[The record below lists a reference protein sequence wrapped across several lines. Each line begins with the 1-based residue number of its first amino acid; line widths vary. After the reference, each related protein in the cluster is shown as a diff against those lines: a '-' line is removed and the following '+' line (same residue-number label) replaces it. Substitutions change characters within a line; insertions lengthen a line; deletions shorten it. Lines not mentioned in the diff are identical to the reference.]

1 MASTRVK
8 ATSGI
13 QVYHRF
19 AASNDAPQTDVAT
32 SDADASGLGSTG
44 DFEIKA
50 DSEGSG
56 SDLVT
61 YVDRSGVVEAG
72 SDSQPTAASCVEFL
86 YLENTGFQDAGK
98 TTVASGNLTVS
109 AGAATS
115 GNVTFTLYPGQ
126 SILLASPGASA
137 DDVNNYYMQST
148 SGNIYVKMVC
158 AA

>member
-32 SDADASGLGSTG
+32 SDADAFGLGATG
-44 DFEIKA
+44 DFEIKST
-50 DSEGSG
+50 D
-56 SDLVT
+56 DVT
-61 YVDRSGVVEAG
+61 YVDRSGVVAAG
-72 SDSQPTAASCVEFL
+72 GDSQPTAASCAEFL

-126 SILLASPGASA
+126 SILLASPGTSA